1 MRLFTWNAS
10 ILFQLINMIPEDQV
24 VPAQDRSIEEN
35 VRDDSFIRTAIRNKV
50 VNITNY
56 GYSLF

>member
-10 ILFQLINMIPEDQV
+10 ILFQLINMIPEDKV
-24 VPAQDRSIEEN
+24 VPAQDRSIEEY
-35 VRDDSFIRTAIRNKV
+35 VRDDSFIRTAISNQV